1 MQLILSLNTPTTRKS
16 TAYEPLYFDKNAKV
30 PYFKKKKK
38 QHLKTSVSLLRLLKQ
53 TPQFLISNVSLLY
66 VKWTEAHLQVL
77 INMNKV
83 AVVQEV
89 NRKVGSS
96 IL

>member
-16 TAYEPLYFDKNAKV
+16 TAHEPLYFDKNAKV
-30 PYFKKKKK
+30 PYFKKKK
-38 QHLKTSVSLLRLLKQ
+38 TFEDFSVATAALKQ

-66 VKWTEAHLQVL
+66 VKWTEAQLQVL

>member
-1 MQLILSLNTPTTRKS
+1 MSRYILTRMQRCHTL
-16 TAYEPLYFDKNAKV
+16 
-30 PYFKKKKK
+30 KKKKK
-38 QHLKTSVSLLRLLKQ
+38 TFEDFSVATAALKQ